1 MKQIKVI
8 NYGLSNLLS
17 VQRAFE
23 HLGAQVEFVNTPE
36 GVLAAEALVLPG
48 VGAFKDGM
56 AGLERLSL
64 IEPILQKAAAGTPLL
79 GICLGMQMLFDESDE
94 FGLHKGLG
102 LIPGRVEK
110 IPALDTD
117 GDPQRV
123 PHISWNGLWS
133 AGGRTDFAGTALASV
148 TPGQEC
154 YFVHSYEAKPTNE
167 ADRLADT
174 RYGGRAVCA
183 AAAHGSVLGCQF
195 HPEKSGPVGLGIL
208 EGFLAGCP

>member
-56 AGLERLSL
+56 AGLERLGL

-117 GDPQRV
+117 GDPQRDTAQGLV
-123 PHISWNGLWS
+123 KAEVHACRGQPENGDDLPCT
-133 AGGRTDFAGTALASV
+133 AGDGFF
-148 TPGQEC
+148 PGAHHHKQDGGGHQQAQGC
-154 YFVHSYEAKPTNE
+154 GA
-167 ADRLADT
+167 
-174 RYGGRAVCA
+174 GRAHQGKDGFGKRGA
-183 AAAHGSVLGCQF
+183 GLDGRHGDQQ
-195 HPEKSGPVGLGIL
+195 EQDRN
-208 EGFLAGCP
+208 ER